1 MVKTYILDTNII
13 LDDLNNIFKIYN
25 NENILILP
33 SITLDELDTKKTNF
47 DELGY
52 RSREF
57 GRFLDECEIQ
67 VISNPSLLDFV
78 NSNKADNLRLSKL
91 KNKANNITL

>member
-33 SITLDELDTKKTNF
+33 SITLDELVIVAVN
-47 DELGY
+47 
-52 RSREF
+52 
-57 GRFLDECEIQ
+57 LD
-67 VISNPSLLDFV
+67 DF
-78 NSNKADNLRLSKL
+78 
-91 KNKANNITL
+91 